1 MFKKTKVRQIL
12 ELLHK
17 DLSAR
22 EISKTL
28 NVSRNSVAFVKESY
42 DKCVTRPRQNRH
54 LKRKDSIRFLVFLT
68 FSSIQADRRIF
79 SAPVMAVWLFIQ
91 KQLCCFRICLM
102 LPVVFLRRQ
111 IAVCFVDTLPV
122 IKYPYI
128 LEHCG
133 FGFLPCPEMLPVEPF
148 LL

>member
-1 MFKKTKVRQIL
+1 MDVKSLPKHSPLKTDWRN
-12 ELLHK
+12 ELLSNEKKIQDRVCHI
-17 DLSAR
+17 L
-22 EISKTL
+22 KTL
-28 NVSRNSVAFVKESY
+28 
-42 DKCVTRPRQNRH
+42 TRPRQNRH

>member
-1 MFKKTKVRQIL
+1 MKK
-12 ELLHK
+12 LLSNVLLFLV
-17 DLSAR
+17 DYIPTIFRTVFAVLIVSLVLS
-22 EISKTL
+22 
-28 NVSRNSVAFVKESY
+28 
-42 DKCVTRPRQNRH
+42 RPPQHRH
-54 LKRKDSIRFLVFLT
+54 LKRKDSIRFLVFLA
-68 FSSIQADRRIF
+68 FSSIQAGRKIF
-79 SAPVMAVWLFIQ
+79 SASAMTVWLFIQ